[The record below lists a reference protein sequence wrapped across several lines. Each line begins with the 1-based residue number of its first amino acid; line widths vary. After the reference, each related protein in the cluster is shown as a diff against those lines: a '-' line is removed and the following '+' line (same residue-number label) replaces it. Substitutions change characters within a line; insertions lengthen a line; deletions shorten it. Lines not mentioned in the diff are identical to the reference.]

1 MGRMVYLAAKD
12 SHSVRRVRRPGVGK
26 QPVRVSQRPS
36 ALLIQ
41 RQSPLTTLGDS
52 VTTRKPAEFK
62 DWPDDFQPAWE
73 YKVVISDGGDGDN
86 RYGMVD
92 LGLLKYSFESF
103 RLIAV
108 DAPEVYSGPA
118 MVRGWGKKTAAAL
131 AEICPPGTRVIAVT
145 QKDKT

>member
-1 MGRMVYLAAKD
+1 M
-12 SHSVRRVRRPGVGK
+12 
-26 QPVRVSQRPS
+26 
-36 ALLIQ
+36 
-41 RQSPLTTLGDS
+41 
-52 VTTRKPAEFK
+52 TTRKPAEFK

-145 QKDKT
+145 QKDKTSFDRFVAYLHLENSLIVNDLINAWMAEQEWHDDYRSYIDSGKDVSVLPQ